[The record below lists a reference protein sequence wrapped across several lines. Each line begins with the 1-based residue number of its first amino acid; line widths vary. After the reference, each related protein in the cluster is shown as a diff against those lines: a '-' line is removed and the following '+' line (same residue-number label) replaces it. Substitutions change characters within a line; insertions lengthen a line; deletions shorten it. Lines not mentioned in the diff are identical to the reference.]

1 MWDMEP
7 LPALTLDTTRLVLRP
22 FTGAD
27 APAVEAACND
37 PDTRRWLPLPDPYD
51 RAAAAEW
58 VSEGAHREQRSGGG
72 YTLAAEDRET
82 GRLVGSFG
90 LHHVPRPGRAEI
102 GYWMAPWARGRGYAT
117 EATRRIAAHG
127 FEALLLPRIQIR
139 VAADNLA
146 SQWVAARAGFR
157 AEGLLRG
164 ADQHPSGRRDMVV
177 FGRTAEDSGD
187 PVLPFP
193 LPVDMT
199 DGVLALRPLDGR
211 DVEAVYRIMSD
222 PVGTRRLP
230 RPDPEISERSARDIV
245 TRAGRF
251 WLDGSMAKFVAVE
264 VTTGTVVADVMVR
277 PEWGGTSQAM
287 LGWSVLPEYR
297 GRGYAKR
304 TVRLAMRW
312 AFGQAGYQRLFAG
325 VEPDNAA
332 SLRVAEAVGLRRE
345 AVAVGALPPLIAG
358 PRRDCVYFG
367 VLRDEWIDADGAAVA
382 AGAGEGVDR

>member
-1 MWDMEP
+1 MEP
-7 LPALTLDTTRLVLRP
+7 LPELTLDTTRLVLRP
-22 FTGAD
+22 FSRED
-27 APAVEAACND
+27 APAVAAAGND
-37 PDTRRWLPLPDPYD
+37 PEIRRWLPFPDPFD
-51 RAAAAEW
+51 LAAAEEA
-58 VSEGAHREQRSGGG
+58 VAEGAHREQQSGNG

-102 GYWMAPWARGRGYAT
+102 GYWLASWARGRGYAT

-127 FEALLLPRIQIR
+127 FEALLLPRIMIR
-139 VAADNLA
+139 TSADNIP

-157 AEGLLRG
+157 VEGLLRG
-164 ADQHPSGRRDMVV
+164 GEQYAGGRRDMVV
-177 FGRTAEDSGD
+177 YGRTAEDSGD

-193 LPVDMT
+193 LPVDVT

-211 DVEAVYRIMSD
+211 DVEAVYRTVSD
-222 PVGTRRLP
+222 PLAQRRLP
-230 RPDPEISERSARDIV
+230 WPDPEISERRARDIV
-245 TRAGRF
+245 VRAGRT
-251 WLDGSMAKFVAVE
+251 WLDGTMAKFVAVE
-264 VTTGTVVADVMVR
+264 VATGRVVGDVLVR

-312 AFGQAGYQRLFAG
+312 AFGQAGYERLIAG

-332 SLRVAEAVGLRRE
+332 SLKVAEAVGLRRE
-345 AVAVGALPPLIAG
+345 GVAAGALPPLVAG
-358 PRRDCVYFG
+358 PRRDCVLFG
-367 VLRDEWIDADGAAVA
+367 VLRGEWTDEAGDGAAVV
-382 AGAGEGVDR
+382 AGEGVDR

>member
-1 MWDMEP
+1 MEP

-51 RAAAAEW
+51 RSAAVEW
-58 VSEGAHREQRSGGG
+58 VSEGAHRERRSGAG

-82 GRLVGSFG
+82 GRLVGSFS

-102 GYWMAPWARGRGYAT
+102 GYWVAPWARGRGYGT

-127 FEALLLPRIQIR
+127 FESLLLPRIQIR

-177 FGRTAEDSGD
+177 YGRTAEDSGD

-193 LPVDMT
+193 LPVDVT
-199 DGVLALRPLDGR
+199 DGVLALRPMDRR
-211 DVEAVYRIMSD
+211 DVEAVYLGMSD
-222 PVGTRRLP
+222 PVGARRMG
-230 RPDPEISERSARDIV
+230 RPDPELSERGARASV
-245 TRAGRF
+245 TRAGRS
-251 WLDGSMAKFVAVE
+251 WLDGTMARFVAEE
-264 VTTGTVVADVMVR
+264 VATGTVVADVSVR
-277 PEWGGTSQAM
+277 PEWGGTGQAM
-287 LGWSVLPEYR
+287 LGWSAQPQYR

-304 TVRLAMRW
+304 AVRLAIRW
-312 AFGQAGYQRLFAG
+312 AFGQAGYQRLIAG
-325 VEPDNAA
+325 VEPDNVA

-345 AVAVGALPPLIAG
+345 AEAVGALPPLVAG

-367 VLRDEWIDADGAAVA
+367 ILRDEWTDGDGGAAVS
-382 AGAGEGVDR
+382 AGAAEGVDR